1 MDRCSVA
8 ATLFRNTIDNGAL
21 FGMGTWCKDYGC
33 PGIAVPVRLSGPEFT
48 EHVSE
53 VLNQILRAAVSS
65 PYPKFPERPFEV
77 VTCRKELL

>member
-33 PGIAVPVRLSGPEFT
+33 PGIAVPCQALRTRVCGTRVRGP
-48 EHVSE
+48 
-53 VLNQILRAAVSS
+53 
-65 PYPKFPERPFEV
+65 
-77 VTCRKELL
+77 

>member
-1 MDRCSVA
+1 MG
-8 ATLFRNTIDNGAL
+8 LFSGW
-21 FGMGTWCKDYGC
+21 G
-33 PGIAVPVRLSGPEFT
+33 PGVRTTAVLELRSHVRLSGPEFA

-53 VLNQILRAAVSS
+53 VLNQIPRAAVSS